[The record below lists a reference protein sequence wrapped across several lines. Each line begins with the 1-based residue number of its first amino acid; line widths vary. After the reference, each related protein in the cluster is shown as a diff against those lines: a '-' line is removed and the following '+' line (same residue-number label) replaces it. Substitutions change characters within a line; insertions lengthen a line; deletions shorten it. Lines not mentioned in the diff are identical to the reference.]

1 MAASTRTAFAD
12 GHKYLGAFVV
22 VVALFS
28 VSTSLHAQNLYGS
41 MAFAQ
46 TGDGGYA
53 WGLPGTPK
61 AARWPGNWRLTS
73 AGGPAVAVAVER
85 SGGFATPAAPL
96 RLVTAMVMARV
107 GEIQAVRP
115 SAPR

>member
-1 MAASTRTAFAD
+1 MAASTRTALAD

-28 VSTSLHAQNLYGS
+28 VSSSLHAQNLYGS

-53 WGLPGTPK
+53 WGIAWNAQSHAK
-61 AARWPGNWRLTS
+61 ARQLAIDECRW
-73 AGGPAVAVAVER
+73 AGGWQWLSRGRGVSQR
-85 SGGFATPAAPL
+85 L
-96 RLVTAMVMARV
+96 RRHCDW
-107 GEIQAVRP
+107 
-115 SAPR
+115 